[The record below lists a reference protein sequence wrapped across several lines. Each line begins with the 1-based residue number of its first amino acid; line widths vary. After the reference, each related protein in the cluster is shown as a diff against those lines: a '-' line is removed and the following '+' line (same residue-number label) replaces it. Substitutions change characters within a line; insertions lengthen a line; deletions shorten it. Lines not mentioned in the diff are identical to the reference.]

1 MSIHLIDQSISESI
15 RSRSEPASSGKPP
28 GKQFAQQLEQITQ
41 GTKETP
47 VSVSATVELLRLEMM
62 RSAISLCRDD
72 AEITAAPAA
81 ATNAIQGLLQ
91 LFRNNS
97 GDEGAGPEAVG
108 ESPTPASQAAAAP
121 VTVAPHATLSVDS
134 IVQKA
139 AVRFGVD
146 EALIKAVIK
155 AESNFNPNA
164 VSHAGAQGLMQ
175 LMPATARG
183 VGVSNPFDPEQN
195 VMGGTKFLKAM
206 LNRYGGNV
214 DAALAAYNWGPG
226 NVDRQPAALPRETR
240 NYLVKVKAY
249 YAEFTG

>member
-1 MSIHLIDQSISESI
+1 MSIHLIDQAKAESI
-15 RSRSEPASSGKPP
+15 RSRSESATP
-28 GKQFAQQLEQITQ
+28 GKTTGTQFAQQLDQIAQ
-41 GTKETP
+41 GTKESP

-62 RSAISLCRDD
+62 RSAISLCGDD
-72 AEITAAPAA
+72 AEPTAAPAA

-91 LFRNNS
+91 LFRNNA
-97 GDEGAGPEAVG
+97 GDKEAGPETVG
-108 ESPTPASQAAAAP
+108 ESPTIASQAAAAP
-121 VTVAPHATLSVDS
+121 VTVAPHATSSVDS

-183 VGVSNPFDPEQN
+183 VGVNNPFDPEQN
-195 VMGGTKFLKAM
+195 IMGGTKFLKAM